1 METRKTLK
9 KSVIS
14 FVCVLMV
21 ACMLFLVACN
31 DKGDDNLPSI
41 NITTSVEDGSIVT
54 KGNKIQFLVAVS
66 DNSPYEVSVD
76 NEELAKLSGNT
87 LIILKDAT
95 EDTEIKLTAKIK
107 RLPNVSKTVT
117 FKMTAPVQLPEIYMT
132 SSKPE
137 NSRLE
142 KGDKFTVNASSTDK
156 SPVILSVSD
165 KTLATI
171 SGNEITI
178 IGEPAHDST
187 LVVTAT
193 LKDFESVTK
202 SRTYYVKAPTVKG
215 QVQGKDGL

>member
-76 NEELAKLSGNT
+76 NEELAKKIGYSKNHVLKSNRFKIYITQSINKTSLYELKEIPVDSTNGIESTSFDSSIEEMN
-87 LIILKDAT
+87 LIQQA
-95 EDTEIKLTAKIK
+95 
-107 RLPNVSKTVT
+107 
-117 FKMTAPVQLPEIYMT
+117 VQLGEFPA
-132 SSKPE
+132 
-137 NSRLE
+137 
-142 KGDKFTVNASSTDK
+142 DDDFTIVEGTQA
-156 SPVILSVSD
+156 
-165 KTLATI
+165 
-171 SGNEITI
+171 
-178 IGEPAHDST
+178 GER
-187 LVVTAT
+187 
-193 LKDFESVTK
+193 E
-202 SRTYYVKAPTVKG
+202 
-215 QVQGKDGL
+215 

>member
-76 NEELAKLSGNT
+76 NE
-87 LIILKDAT
+87 
-95 EDTEIKLTAKIK
+95 
-107 RLPNVSKTVT
+107 
-117 FKMTAPVQLPEIYMT
+117 
-132 SSKPE
+132 
-137 NSRLE
+137 
-142 KGDKFTVNASSTDK
+142 
-156 SPVILSVSD
+156 
-165 KTLATI
+165 
-171 SGNEITI
+171 
-178 IGEPAHDST
+178 
-187 LVVTAT
+187 
-193 LKDFESVTK
+193 
-202 SRTYYVKAPTVKG
+202 
-215 QVQGKDGL
+215 

>member
-1 METRKTLK
+1 METRKSLK

-107 RLPNVSKTVT
+107 RLPNVSKTVQDDRT
-117 FKMTAPVQLPEIYMT
+117 RST
-132 SSKPE
+132 SRNLYDFVE
-137 NSRLE
+137 AR
-142 KGDKFTVNASSTDK
+142 KF
-156 SPVILSVSD
+156 
-165 KTLATI
+165 
-171 SGNEITI
+171 
-178 IGEPAHDST
+178 
-187 LVVTAT
+187 
-193 LKDFESVTK
+193 
-202 SRTYYVKAPTVKG
+202 
-215 QVQGKDGL
+215 